1 MWKEIVGRFSIDF
14 RYLERK
20 FYSEKGK
27 KKEMWVFESGKT
39 AEDNYSQVR
48 NKRGVLINRGV
59 GKFPKCSRRGGG
71 VKIHGSRNLRNGL
84 RLL

>member
-1 MWKEIVGRFSIDF
+1 MWKEIVGRFSIF
-14 RYLERK
+14 GKEILPK
-20 FYSEKGK
+20 KGK
-27 KKEMWVFESGKT
+27 KKEMWVFESGNT

-59 GKFPKCSRRGGG
+59 GKIPRCSRRGGG
-71 VKIHGSRNLRNGL
+71 RSKYMGSRNLRNGL